1 MAVNTYINLLV
12 YLIVKIEDFSGLGRI
27 LIMNDLEEALFF
39 GSFWTFGMQY
49 SLKGFFI
56 DIQCILRVRRRI
68 WYIQIVVF

>member
-39 GSFWTFGMQY
+39 GSFGTFGMQY
-49 SLKGFFI
+49 SLKGVFI